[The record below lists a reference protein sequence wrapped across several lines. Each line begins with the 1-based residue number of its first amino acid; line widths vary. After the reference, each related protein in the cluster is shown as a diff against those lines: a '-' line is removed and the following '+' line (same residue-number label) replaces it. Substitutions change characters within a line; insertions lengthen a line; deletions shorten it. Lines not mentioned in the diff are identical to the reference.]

1 MDDADSERGQSLRD
15 AKTVGRLSEY
25 DQSPRGDFPEKSGI
39 CPDGYRAALG
49 YTARVVFF
57 SEWLSQKTAPRGL
70 IPFGAPSKESEF
82 CSLQADAAIRIAPNL
97 QTEVHQL
104 HNNPHTITPWC
115 RSRGRPD
122 NQP

>member
-82 CSLQADAAIRIAPNL
+82 CSLQTHASDQNRAQFEHRSASTAQQSTHDKSPAP
-97 QTEVHQL
+97 Q
-104 HNNPHTITPWC
+104 
-115 RSRGRPD
+115 SRPLT
-122 NQP
+122 